1 MLKVL
6 CTSVP
11 VVDGAICNTSHM
23 LVVFTAERAR
33 RYDGQEACMV
43 GIGAATTDKD
53 SIITSY
59 RDHCTHLVKGG
70 SLLEVRLIPPPQHRS
85 SVLHPAQ

>member
-1 MLKVL
+1 
-6 CTSVP
+6 
-11 VVDGAICNTSHM
+11 
-23 LVVFTAERAR
+23 
-33 RYDGQEACMV
+33 MV

-70 SLLEVRLIPPPQHRS
+70 SLLEVSLLPLHRAASLRAPSALIAAGLVCPCSRRI
-85 SVLHPAQ
+85 